1 MKSEKQYIKTQEMQL
16 LGGKFTVTNV
26 YIKNKE
32 ISQTNLILH
41 LKEPE
46 KEEQTKLKVSRRK
59 KIVPI
64 KAEINETQNWKITK
78 D

>member
-1 MKSEKQYIKTQEMQL
+1 MQL

-32 ISQTNLILH
+32 RSQINLLLH

-46 KEEQTKLKVSRRK
+46 KEEPTKLKVRGRK
-59 KIVPI
+59 EII
-64 KAEINETQNWKITK
+64 LIRAELNET
-78 D
+78 